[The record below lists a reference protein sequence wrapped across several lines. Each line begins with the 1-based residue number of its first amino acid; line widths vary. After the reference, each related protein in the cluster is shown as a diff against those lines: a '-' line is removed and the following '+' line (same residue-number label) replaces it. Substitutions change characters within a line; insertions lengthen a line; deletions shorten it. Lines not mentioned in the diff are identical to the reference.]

1 MKLKKFKYFY
11 PEKPVLVHRDQEL
24 VYKLSENPDY
34 IGEIK
39 FNGQRLE
46 LHVMD
51 GIPEFWGR
59 HGEKLTYNPSEAVL
73 GAIKEKIPTT
83 GYYIFDGELRHNKVI
98 GIRDKIVLWDVFTWE
113 SKTVRLEYHERR
125 ELLKSLNLGI
135 DLGSTLCMADQCIGD
150 FRNTFDRLIEE
161 SDEFE
166 GIVMKNRHGKLNLG
180 RTGAKNSDWM
190 FKIRKTTGRHRY

>member
-1 MKLKKFKYFY
+1 MRLKRFKYFY

-24 VYKLSENPDY
+24 VHRLSEDPDY
-34 IGEIK
+34 VGEIK

-51 GIPEFWGR
+51 GLPEFWGR
-59 HGEKLTYNPSEAVL
+59 HGEKLTYKPSDTVL
-73 GAIKEKIPTT
+73 DEIREKIPCE
-83 GYYIFDGELRHNKVI
+83 GYYIFDGELRHNKVP
-98 GIRDKIVLWDVFTWE
+98 GIRDKIVLWDVFAWDSRTLR
-113 SKTVRLEYHERR
+113 SEYDERR
-125 ELLKSLNLGI
+125 ELLKSLDLGI
-135 DLGSTLCMADQCIGD
+135 DLGNTLSMADQCTGD
-150 FRNTFDRLIEE
+150 FRGIFDRLIEE

-190 FKIRKTTGRHRY
+190 FKIRRTTGRHRY